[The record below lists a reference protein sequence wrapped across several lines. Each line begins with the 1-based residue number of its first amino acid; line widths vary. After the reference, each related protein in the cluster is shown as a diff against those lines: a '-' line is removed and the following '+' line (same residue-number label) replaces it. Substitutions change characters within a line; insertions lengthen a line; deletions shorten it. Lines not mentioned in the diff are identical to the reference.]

1 MKLVD
6 ANVLL
11 YSVAADAPQHAD
23 AKRWLDTS
31 LSETEAIGFS
41 WGVMLAFLR
50 VSTRAAA
57 FADPF
62 TVEEAVARIDAW
74 LSQPPAVVVQPTR
87 RHLGLVSGLLQSVG
101 TAGNL
106 VTDADLA
113 ALALEHGATVVSFDS
128 DFGRFQGVRW
138 ATPSNLT

>member
-11 YSVAADAPQHAD
+11 YSVSEDDPHHVD
-23 AKRWLDTS
+23 AKAWLDRS
-31 LSETEAIGFS
+31 MVESETVGFAWVVVLS
-41 WGVMLAFLR
+41 FLR

-62 TVEEAVARIDAW
+62 ITEEAVARLEAW
-74 LSQPPAVVVQPTR
+74 LSQPPAVIVEPTR
-87 RHLGLVSGLLQSVG
+87 RHLGLVAGLLRSVG

-106 VTDADLA
+106 VSDAHLG

-128 DFGRFQGVRW
+128 DFGRFEGVRW
-138 ATPSNLT
+138 MTPPAA

>member
-11 YSVAADAPQHAD
+11 YSVAEDSPHHAHS
-23 AKRWLDTS
+23 KSWLDTS
-31 LSETEAIGFS
+31 LSETETIGFAWS
-41 WGVMLAFLR
+41 VVLAFLR
-50 VSTRAAA
+50 VSTRPAA

-62 TVEEAVARIDAW
+62 SVEEAVTRVDAW
-74 LSQPPAVVVQPTR
+74 LAQPPAVIVEPTR
-87 RHLGLVSGLLQSVG
+87 RHLGLVAGLLESVG

-106 VTDADLA
+106 VSDAHLA

-138 ATPSNLT
+138 ATPSDP

>member
-11 YSVAADAPQHAD
+11 YSVAEDSPHHAH
-23 AKRWLDTS
+23 AKGWLDAALAHT
-31 LSETEAIGFS
+31 ETVGFS
-41 WGVMLAFLR
+41 WGVVLAFLR

-57 FADPF
+57 FAEPF
-62 TVEEAVARIDAW
+62 SVAEAVARIDAW
-74 LSQPPAVVVQPTR
+74 LSQPPSVIVEPTR
-87 RHLGLVSGLLQSVG
+87 RHLGLVAGLLESVG

-106 VTDADLA
+106 VNDAHLA
-113 ALALEHGATVVSFDS
+113 ALALEHGASVASFDS

-138 ATPSNLT
+138 MPPAAV